1 MPILWPV
8 PCPMCGNTT
17 LEKVSERRGDEGG
30 YFAPSK
36 DAELD
41 TIYVYRCK
49 CGTTFSFAVRNG
61 PPKQSP

>member
-1 MPILWPV
+1 
-8 PCPMCGNTT
+8 MCGNTT